1 LPTGGKS
8 RTVARMGEFS
18 TAGWANFLSAETGA
32 AAALSGLVFVAIS
45 INLDKILAVPHL
57 PGRAAETLAL
67 LVGALIVC
75 GLGLVPDQPMRVLG
89 AEVLVAGIV
98 VWLFPTIN
106 QMRRNAHIARAFLW
120 RSILVAGLGQAAAVP
135 FMVAGASLLDGHASG
150 LYWLVPG
157 VTFSFIAGVLN
168 AWVLIIEIVR

>member
-1 LPTGGKS
+1 LPRDGKS

-18 TAGWANFLSAETGA
+18 TAGWANFLAAETGA

-45 INLDKILAVPHL
+45 INLEKILAVPHL
-57 PGRAAETLAL
+57 PGRAAETLAM

-75 GLGLVPDQPMRVLG
+75 GFSLVPDQPMGLLG
-89 AEVLVAGIV
+89 AELLLAGAA
-98 VWLFPTIN
+98 VWLFPTVN
-106 QMRRNAHIARAFLW
+106 QIRRHAHITREFLW
-120 RSILVAGLGQAAAVP
+120 RSVLVAVLGQAAAVP
-135 FMVAGASLLDGHASG
+135 FMVAGALLLAGHESG

-157 VTFSFIAGVLN
+157 VTFSFVAGVLN

>member
-1 LPTGGKS
+1 
-8 RTVARMGEFS
+8 M
-18 TAGWANFLSAETGA
+18 
-32 AAALSGLVFVAIS
+32 SGLLFVAIS

-75 GLGLVPDQPMRVLG
+75 GLGLVPDQPMRLLG
-89 AEVLVAGIV
+89 AEILVAGIA

-106 QMRRNAHIARAFLW
+106 QIRRHAQISFDLLRQFLW
-120 RSILVAGLGQAAAVP
+120 RSVMVVVLGQAASLP
-135 FMVAGASLLDGHASG
+135 FMIAGALLLAGHASG